1 MREEFYKAYQ
11 DLYSE
16 YVYEQNFILRRPYS
30 FYEDQYYIIKQI
42 RISIDK
48 ADKENTLR
56 PDAKYFLLVNFHH
69 LIVRPLFEQRPYSY
83 SGRFYPKIE
92 QDIDADISIIV
103 SKTKENSEQGEIS
116 GHKIMA
122 TINKLWKDLRTTR
135 LELWG

>member
-16 YVYEQNFILRRPYS
+16 YVYEQNFRRRRPYLL
-30 FYEDQYYIIKQI
+30 YEDEYYIIRQI

-69 LIVRPLFEQRPYSY
+69 LIVRPLFEQRPY
-83 SGRFYPKIE
+83 REKFYPEIE
-92 QDIDADISIIV
+92 QDIDADISTIV
-103 SKTKENSEQGEIS
+103 SETKQNSEQGEIS
-116 GHKIMA
+116 GHKIMD
-122 TINKLWKDLRTTR
+122 TINKLWKNLRTTR

>member
-16 YVYEQNFILRRPYS
+16 YVYEQNFRRRRPYP
-30 FYEDQYYIIKQI
+30 FYEDEYYIIKQI

-69 LIVRPLFEQRPYSY
+69 LIVRPLFERRPHRE
-83 SGRFYPKIE
+83 GFYPEIE
-92 QDIDADISIIV
+92 QDIDADISTIV
-103 SKTKENSEQGEIS
+103 SETKQNSEQGEIS
-116 GHKIMA
+116 GHKIMD
-122 TINKLWKDLRTTR
+122 TINKLWKNLRTTR